1 MDAATLRSESRN
13 LRLMII
19 KEVMLDTLGLD
30 SAAAIAADNGDTLV
44 LRGKK
49 GAVRVRASG
58 GKLYAEKVA

>member
-1 MDAATLRSESRN
+1 MDAATLKRESRD

-19 KEVMLDTLGLD
+19 KEVMLDALGLD

-49 GAVRVRASG
+49 GTVQVRASG
-58 GKLYAEKVA
+58 GKLFVEKVA

>member
-1 MDAATLRSESRN
+1 MDAATLRSESRD

-44 LRGKK
+44 LQGKK
-49 GAVRVRASG
+49 GTVRVRASG
-58 GKLYAEKVA
+58 GKLFVEKVA

>member
-1 MDAATLRSESRN
+1 MDTVTLERESRD

-19 KEVMLDTLGLD
+19 KEVLLDSLGLD

-49 GAVRVRASG
+49 GTVRVRASG
-58 GKLYAEKVA
+58 GKLFAEKVA